1 MILLD
6 NIRYEVGSGS
16 RRLLSRTASSKH
28 RGSGAHRG
36 SSQSRSVA
44 TLGRRPD
51 FALSDVSLRFDN
63 STITYLVG
71 LNGVG
76 KSTMLK
82 IMAGIVPVA
91 SGVVSVDGADPRKWD
106 GPGRSLGVFLDTTA
120 SEMKQSGRHHLHWVA
135 SAKRLSWDEADDM
148 IVRVGLGA
156 VADRPVRSYSLGM
169 RQRLGVAT
177 ALLGWPRNIIMDE
190 PMNGLDL
197 AGMLWLR
204 SLMRDLAER
213 GHCVV
218 VASHHFADV
227 ERTADRVILLEG
239 GTIVS
244 QGSVRD
250 VVGTHASLEEAFID
264 AIPRALN
271 HAVAV
276 GHNGAVPV
284 ARNGAVPVGHHNSGR
299 GSGHAR

>member
-6 NIRYEVGSGS
+6 NIRYEVDPGS
-16 RRLLSRTASSKH
+16 RRLWSRTTSSKH
-28 RGSGAHRG
+28 RESGAHRG
-36 SSQSRSVA
+36 SSQGRNVA
-44 TLGRRPD
+44 TRGKRTD

-76 KSTMLK
+76 KSTLLK

-156 VADRPVRSYSLGM
+156 V
-169 RQRLGVAT
+169 
-177 ALLGWPRNIIMDE
+177 E
-190 PMNGLDL
+190 
-197 AGMLWLR
+197 
-204 SLMRDLAER
+204 
-213 GHCVV
+213 
-218 VASHHFADV
+218 
-227 ERTADRVILLEG
+227 
-239 GTIVS
+239 
-244 QGSVRD
+244 
-250 VVGTHASLEEAFID
+250 
-264 AIPRALN
+264 
-271 HAVAV
+271 
-276 GHNGAVPV
+276 V
-284 ARNGAVPVGHHNSGR
+284 ARWSQVGGGR
-299 GSGHAR
+299 

>member
-1 MILLD
+1 MIQLN
-6 NIRYEVGSGS
+6 NIRYEVSSGS
-16 RRLLSRTASSKH
+16 RRLVPKTASSKH
-28 RGSGAHRG
+28 RGSGHGRNIATR
-36 SSQSRSVA
+36 SRR
-44 TLGRRPD
+44 LD

-63 STITYLVG
+63 ATITYLVG

-76 KSTMLK
+76 KSTLLK
-82 IMAGIVPVA
+82 IMAGIVPGA
-91 SGVVSVDGADPRKWD
+91 SGVVSVDGVDPRKWE

-120 SEMKQSGRHHLHWVA
+120 SDMKQSGRHHLHWVA

-148 IVRVGLGA
+148 IERVGLAA

-169 RQRLGVAT
+169 RQRLDLAT

-227 ERTADRVILLEG
+227 ERTADRVVLLEG
-239 GTIVS
+239 GNIVTE
-244 QGSVRD
+244 GSVCD
-250 VVGTHASLEEAFID
+250 VVGNHASLEEAFID

-276 GHNGAVPV
+276 GHNGAL
-284 ARNGAVPVGHHNSGR
+284 AVGHHNVGR
-299 GSGHAR
+299 GSGLARQI